1 MKIDKLMLHCS
12 ELIINRTELTQNLQ
26 NNKMTIDIQRDRKL
40 TEHKYVGTNPA
51 LLLHHNTIS

>member
-26 NNKMTIDIQRDRKL
+26 NNKMTINIQRDRKL
-40 TEHKYVGTNPA
+40 TEHKNVGKWMNSSYFSKIKT
-51 LLLHHNTIS
+51 